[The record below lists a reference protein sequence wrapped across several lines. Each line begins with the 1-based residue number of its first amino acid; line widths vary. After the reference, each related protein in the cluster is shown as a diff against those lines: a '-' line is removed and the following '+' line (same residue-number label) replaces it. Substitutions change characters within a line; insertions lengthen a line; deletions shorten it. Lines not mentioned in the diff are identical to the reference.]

1 MTQRER
7 QILNWIEAD
16 PMISQQELAERAG
29 ITRSSVAVHI
39 SNLMKKG
46 CIAGK
51 GYIVTRSPYVTV
63 VGGMNMD
70 IGGWPG
76 EELVAQD
83 SNPGRVRMSP
93 GGVGRNIA
101 HNMSLM
107 GLDVRLLTAFGDDVY
122 AQKLAA
128 VCGELGIDISQSP
141 VIPGGHTS
149 TYLFINDQQ
158 GDMQLAV
165 SDMDIYQNLTPR
177 VLAGRK
183 QLLEGSQV
191 VVIDTNLPAES
202 IAWLADN
209 CHAPIF
215 ADPGSTVKAEKLRPV
230 LGKLHTLKPNRIE
243 AELLSGVPIH
253 DHNDVEAAAK
263 ALLELTGH
271 TLADVKNGAISD
283 LPSRLGAYGE
293 EKAAEEIGV
302 GVPTLRDIV
311 SELLKP
317 GRDVRDELPKPILRT
332 DVLEMKDLKPGMI
345 LTGTVR
351 NVIDFGV
358 FVDIGVHQ
366 DGLVHISQVCD
377 KFIRHPSEVVSVGD
391 IVKVVVL
398 EVDEKKKRISLSMKQ
413 AK

>member
-128 VCGELGIDISQSP
+128 VCGELGIEKDFYKTRDIHVHFPEGAVPKDGPSAGIAITTAMLSALTGRKVRGDVAMTGEVTLRGRVLPIGGLKEKTMAALRSGIRTVILPKDNVKDLEEIDQTVRAALHFVPVESVDQVFAAALVPSP
-141 VIPGGHTS
+141 
-149 TYLFINDQQ
+149 
-158 GDMQLAV
+158 AV
-165 SDMDIYQNLTPR
+165 SAVEHMTALPMEPAAPALR
-177 VLAGRK
+177 V
-183 QLLEGSQV
+183 
-191 VVIDTNLPAES
+191 
-202 IAWLADN
+202 
-209 CHAPIF
+209 
-215 ADPGSTVKAEKLRPV
+215 
-230 LGKLHTLKPNRIE
+230 
-243 AELLSGVPIH
+243 
-253 DHNDVEAAAK
+253 
-263 ALLELTGH
+263 
-271 TLADVKNGAISD
+271 
-283 LPSRLGAYGE
+283 
-293 EKAAEEIGV
+293 
-302 GVPTLRDIV
+302 
-311 SELLKP
+311 
-317 GRDVRDELPKPILRT
+317 
-332 DVLEMKDLKPGMI
+332 
-345 LTGTVR
+345 
-351 NVIDFGV
+351 
-358 FVDIGVHQ
+358 
-366 DGLVHISQVCD
+366 
-377 KFIRHPSEVVSVGD
+377 
-391 IVKVVVL
+391 
-398 EVDEKKKRISLSMKQ
+398 
-413 AK
+413 

>member
-70 IGGWPG
+70 IGGWPS

-165 SDMDIYQNLTPR
+165 SDMDIYRNLTPR

-215 ADPGSTVKAEKLRPV
+215 ADPVSTFRSSRRLRRSYIHGTTSSVMRVAYSRPPMHTSATGCIRAVPASPPKAMTSRPKIV
-230 LGKLHTLKPNRIE
+230 
-243 AELLSGVPIH
+243 VM
-253 DHNDVEAAAK
+253 DVMRMGRRRVTPASMMA
-263 ALLELTGH
+263 
-271 TLADVKNGAISD
+271 SRRPM
-283 LPSRLGAYGE
+283 PSRRSWL
-293 EKAAEEIGV
+293 I
-302 GVPTLRDIV
+302 
-311 SELLKP
+311 
-317 GRDVRDELPKPILRT
+317 
-332 DVLEMKDLKPGMI
+332 
-345 LTGTVR
+345 
-351 NVIDFGV
+351 
-358 FVDIGVHQ
+358 
-366 DGLVHISQVCD
+366 
-377 KFIRHPSEVVSVGD
+377 
-391 IVKVVVL
+391 
-398 EVDEKKKRISLSMKQ
+398 
-413 AK
+413 

>member
-7 QILNWIEAD
+7 QILNWIEEN

-70 IGGWPG
+70 IGGWPS
-76 EELVAQD
+76 ETLVAQD

-107 GLDVRLLTAFGDDVY
+107 GLDVRLVTAFGDDVY

-141 VIPGGHTS
+141 VVPGGHTS

-165 SDMDIYQNLTPR
+165 SDMDIYHHLTPR
-177 VLAGRK
+177 VLEGRK

-191 VVIDTNLPAES
+191 IVIDTNLPQES
-202 IAWLADN
+202 ITWLAEN
-209 CHAPIF
+209 CRAPIF
-215 ADPGSTVKAEKLRPV
+215 ADPVSTVKAEKLV
-230 LGKLHTLKPNRIE
+230 HTLKPNRLE
-243 AELLSGVPIH
+243 AELLSGISITDTASLRCAARALLDTGLHRVFISLGGDGVYAA
-253 DHNDVEAAAK
+253 DHSGECTLPAPKAQMVSTTGCGDSFMAALAWAYLRGSDLKRSARAGLAAAS
-263 ALLELTGH
+263 LTME
-271 TLADVKNGAISD
+271 S
-283 LPSRLGAYGE
+283 
-293 EKAAEEIGV
+293 AETINPIMSEQ
-302 GVPTLRDIV
+302 
-311 SELLKP
+311 ELLK
-317 GRDVRDELPKPILRT
+317 R
-332 DVLEMKDLKPGMI
+332 
-345 LTGTVR
+345 
-351 NVIDFGV
+351 
-358 FVDIGVHQ
+358 
-366 DGLVHISQVCD
+366 
-377 KFIRHPSEVVSVGD
+377 
-391 IVKVVVL
+391 
-398 EVDEKKKRISLSMKQ
+398 LS
-413 AK
+413 